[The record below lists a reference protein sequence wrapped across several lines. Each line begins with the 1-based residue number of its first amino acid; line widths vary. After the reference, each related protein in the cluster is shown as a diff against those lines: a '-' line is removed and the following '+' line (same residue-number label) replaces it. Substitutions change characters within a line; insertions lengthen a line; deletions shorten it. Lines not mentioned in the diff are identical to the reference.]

1 MNNGFPVIDADRHVM
16 EPSDL
21 WDRDLEREFKGR
33 VRITGPFQSRRYIDG
48 RSVSDSDQLP
58 RDYTY
63 NDEATSAA
71 LFTEDPLYRSVFA
84 DGVAHGFDPASNL
97 RDMDREGVDVA
108 VLFPTL
114 GLYIIWDDE
123 IEPGISAAIC
133 RAYNNW
139 LAEYC
144 SHNRARLKG
153 VALIPLHD
161 TRLAV
166 EELRRAKNELGLSA
180 SSGARTG
187 SREEPSAIP
196 TTFRSTKLPRS
207 WRCPFACTKGPGP
220 LQPLRT
226 TRRLPPAGTDAG
238 RVDLLGG
245 WVLERFPELKVAQ
258 LEAGC
263 GWLPYWLERMDE
275 HWKHYILGRER
286 TTKELPSTYWKRQ
299 CVVSCEAGEELIGCF
314 VEHVGDDYLIMA
326 TDYLHADAAEK
337 FPEHTLGDLA
347 NNSKLSEATRRKILW
362 DNPERL
368 YGIQRLRSTG

>member
-1 MNNGFPVIDADRHVM
+1 
-16 EPSDL
+16 
-21 WDRDLEREFKGR
+21 
-33 VRITGPFQSRRYIDG
+33 
-48 RSVSDSDQLP
+48 LP
-58 RDYTY
+58 RDRTY
-63 NDEATSAA
+63 DDEAMKAA

-144 SHNRARLKG
+144 SHDRARLKG

-166 EELRRAKNELGLSA
+166 EELRRAKNELGLSGIFWRPNRLKGRTFGHPDYFADLEVA
-180 SSGARTG
+180 SG
-187 SREEPSAIP
+187 
-196 TTFRSTKLPRS
+196 
-207 WRCPFACTKGPGP
+207 WRCRFACTKGREPLWLRLGRT

-226 TRRLPPAGTDAG
+226 TRCLPPAGADAG
-238 RVDLLGG
+238 CFDLRGG
-245 WVLERFPELKVAQ
+245 RG
-258 LEAGC
+258 AGAIPRAKKSPSSKRDAA
-263 GWLPYWLERMDE
+263 GFYWLERMDE
-275 HWKHYILGRER
+275 HWKHYTLGRSAPRKSCRALEA
-286 TTKELPSTYWKRQ
+286 SMCRQ
-299 CVVSCEAGEELIGCF
+299 LRSRRGTDRLL

-326 TDYLHADAAEK
+326 TDYPHADAAEK
-337 FPEHTLGDLA
+337 FPEHTVGDLA
-347 NNSKLSEATRRKILW
+347 NNSFVKKRRGEE
-362 DNPERL
+362 DPVGNPARFMGSSRFVLRGEFSR
-368 YGIQRLRSTG
+368 GISL